1 MGLGYPSAG
10 YFASEN
16 FEPNLHWE
24 VRHMVGAGG
33 YAHYFVGMMDHGRYT
48 QVARWRAVGS
58 TDSVEDPGTMHL
70 EVDSSGFGHY
80 WQGVP

>member
-1 MGLGYPSAG
+1 
-10 YFASEN
+10 
-16 FEPNLHWE
+16 
-24 VRHMVGAGG
+24 MVGAGG